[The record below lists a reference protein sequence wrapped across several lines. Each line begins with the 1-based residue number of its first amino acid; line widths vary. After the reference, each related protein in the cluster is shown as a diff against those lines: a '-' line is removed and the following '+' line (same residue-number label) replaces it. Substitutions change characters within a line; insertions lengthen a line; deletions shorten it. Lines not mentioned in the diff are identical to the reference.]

1 MEQGDTEP
9 RNEGSLRAGKDREK
23 GPPLEPPEGMQSF
36 QHTDFFFFFL
46 AAFWVSLRC
55 CMRAFSSCSER
66 GLLFVV
72 VCRFLIVV
80 ASLVAELGL

>member
-36 QHTDFFFFFL
+36 QHTDFFFFFGCFL
-46 AAFWVSLRC
+46 GESSLLH
-55 CMRAFSSCSER
+55 A
-66 GLLFVV
+66 G
-72 VCRFLIVV
+72 FL
-80 ASLVAELGL
+80 